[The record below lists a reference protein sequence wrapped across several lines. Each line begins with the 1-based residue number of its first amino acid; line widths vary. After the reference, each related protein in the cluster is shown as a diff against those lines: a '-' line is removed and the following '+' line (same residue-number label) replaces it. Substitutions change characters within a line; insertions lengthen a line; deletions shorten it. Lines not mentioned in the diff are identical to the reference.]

1 MKKTILAYIL
11 TCIEEIP
18 NDFDL
23 GTEIRQLQDVLYKE
37 IEKDETDILIN
48 LLFVYTTI
56 FPNDYQL
63 GMEIRRIYDE
73 IKYFFD
79 EHKNDTH
86 TDSN

>member
-18 NDFDL
+18 NDFEL

-37 IEKDETDILIN
+37 IEKDETDTLLN

-56 FPNDYQL
+56 FSNDYQL
-63 GMEIRRIYDE
+63 GLETRNIYNE
-73 IKYFFD
+73 LKYFFD
-79 EHKNDTH
+79 ECKTDTH

>member
-37 IEKDETDILIN
+37 IEKDETDTLLN

-56 FPNDYQL
+56 FSNDYQL
-63 GMEIRRIYDE
+63 GLETRNIYNE
-73 IKYFFD
+73 LKYFFD
-79 EHKNDTH
+79 ECKTDTH